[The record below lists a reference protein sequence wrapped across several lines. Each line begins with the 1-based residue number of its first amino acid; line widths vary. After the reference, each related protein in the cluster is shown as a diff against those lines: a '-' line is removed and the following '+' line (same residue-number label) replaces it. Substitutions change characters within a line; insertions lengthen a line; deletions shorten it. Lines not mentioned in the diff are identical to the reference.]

1 MSTAQQAY
9 DGIKALETQGQ
20 IPFPGPDITKIVGTF
35 DAAKATFH
43 FSVPTITE
51 TVVEIVEINGK
62 PTRITEK
69 LTVGKVLPGLALN
82 LFLKFLV
89 VNPQGPLT
97 VSVGSFVATAAPGQ
111 NSVTIDVGPLASVLL
126 PNGNHSDIYA
136 TMWSGS
142 A

>member
-1 MSTAQQAY
+1 MTWLFE
-9 DGIKALETQGQ
+9 IT
-20 IPFPGPDITKIVGTF
+20 GPQTGMYGRLGFFDSPRPCVMIVVSRMPP

-43 FSVPTITE
+43 FGVPTVTE

-69 LTVGKVLPGLALN
+69 LTVGKVMPGLALN

-97 VSVGSFVATAAPGQ
+97 VSVGSFMATAAPGQ
-111 NSVTIDVGPLASVLL
+111 TSVTIVRVVAGP
-126 PNGNHSDIYA
+126 P
-136 TMWSGS
+136 
-142 A
+142 